1 MDKQKN
7 NDGILLFIF
16 NDGTL
21 PSRHNAIIG
30 GGKMERNEVKTT
42 LRYPQKLKEEFK
54 RIADEEGLS
63 ENAAL
68 VQGLVWWLKYR
79 EKMHHAL

>member
-1 MDKQKN
+1 MVPYCHIISMVALWPCG
-7 NDGILLFIF
+7 GIMAPKEIRVEK
-16 NDGTL
+16 
-21 PSRHNAIIG
+21 S
-30 GGKMERNEVKTT
+30 EVKTT

-79 EKMHHAL
+79 EKMQHAL

>member
-1 MDKQKN
+1 MQK
-7 NDGILLFIF
+7 
-16 NDGTL
+16 
-21 PSRHNAIIG
+21 S
-30 GGKMERNEVKTT
+30 EVKTT

-79 EKMHHAL
+79 EKMQHAL